1 MVDLKDILSGKK
13 EEVKEYCWALTIE
26 PGWVQAGVWR
36 IEEEK
41 TQVISISPPTPW
53 ELEEELASAVDT
65 ALSASVQDFPE
76 GISEPSKTVFG
87 VISSWVSEGQIK
99 KEFLEKIKK
108 ICSELSLTPVG
119 FVVLPEAVAHLIKS
133 EEGSPLSAV
142 VLGLSKNTL
151 EISVFK
157 LGKLMGTS
165 QVARSLS
172 MIDDVV
178 EGLTRFTQSETLPS
192 RFLLY
197 DGKEGEIEEARQ
209 TLLKANWDDLGK
221 VKFLHTPKIETIN
234 AERKVH
240 AVALAGASE
249 LAEITSI
256 QLAKKEE
263 EIKGDKVVDKTQ
275 TVEGEVPEVEPVS
288 PQSLGFAIGEDI
300 ADMKTEAILPVQ
312 PEEIAGAQKEENVP
326 KQEVADV
333 APDTEETKRLGAF
346 SSILKNIK
354 DKASNIFRG
363 TVRPKGGTKLSRKT
377 LVFGGLFFLIIMITG
392 FAFWWFYPK
401 ATVTIYVSPKKL
413 DERANLTVDPT
424 AQSVDSNRGIL
435 PGKASKAAVSGE
447 KTKST
452 TGTKTVGEKASGE
465 TTLYRAGPKLTLAAG
480 IKLFGPGD
488 LKFTLDESIAVASG
502 SAGNPGT
509 TKVRVTAV
517 DIGAQYNL
525 AGGTAFSVSNYPTSD
540 LEAKNESSFS
550 GGSSREISAV
560 LEEDQKVLEE
570 ELTEELQDQ
579 AKEEL
584 LERMSADKTFIE
596 ESLSSTPSSRTFSN
610 KVGDEAS
617 TLKLSLSLDVQALV
631 VDKKAL
637 ISLAGDILKDK
648 IPDGFVLRDDQ
659 IDLDFE
665 FKGEVEGKLELST
678 SVEANL
684 LPAIDPAEVKRKIVG
699 KYLPLMENYFI
710 NEIPGFIRAE
720 ISFNKPRFPGRLGT
734 LPRKLSN
741 LEVVIAAEK

>member
-13 EEVKEYCWALTIE
+13 EEPKEYYWALTIE
-26 PGWVQAGVWR
+26 PGWIQAGVWR

-41 TQVISISPPTPW
+41 TQVISTSPPTPW
-53 ELEEELASAVDT
+53 ELEEELSSAVDT

-76 GISEPSKTVFG
+76 DINEPSKTVFG
-87 VISSWVSEGQIK
+87 VISSWVGEGQIK
-99 KEFLEKIKK
+99 EEYLEKIKK

-133 EEGSPLSAV
+133 EEGSSLSAV
-142 VLGLSKNTL
+142 VLGLSKDTL

-172 MIDDVV
+172 LIDDVV
-178 EGLTRFTQSETLPS
+178 EGLTRFTQGEALPS

-209 TLLKANWDDLGK
+209 ALLKANWDDLGK

-249 LAEITSI
+249 LAEASLL
-256 QLAKKEE
+256 QVAKKGEE
-263 EIKGDKVVDKTQ
+263 EKEEKVVDKTQ
-275 TVEGEVPEVEPVS
+275 TAEKEVPEVESVS
-288 PQSLGFAIGEDI
+288 PQSLGFAVGEDI
-300 ADMKTEAILPVQ
+300 VAAKIQAKLPVQ
-312 PEEIAGAQKEENVP
+312 PEEIVAAQKEEEVP
-326 KQEVADV
+326 RKEVADV
-333 APDTEETKRLGAF
+333 AAGPEETKEPKFLK
-346 SSILKNIK
+346 SIFKNVK
-354 DKASNIFRG
+354 DKASTIF
-363 TVRPKGGTKLSRKT
+363 GGTMKPKRGAKLSRKT
-377 LVFGGLFFLIIMITG
+377 LVFGGLFFLIIVISG
-392 FAFWWFYPK
+392 FALWWFYPK

-413 DERANLTVDPT
+413 DERANLTVDPS
-424 AQSVDSNRGIL
+424 AQSIDPGQGIL
-435 PGKASKAAVSGE
+435 PGEASKIVVNGE
-447 KTKST
+447 RTKST
-452 TGTKTVGEKASGE
+452 TGTKTVGEKATGE
-465 TTLYRAGPKLTLAAG
+465 ATLYRAGSELTLAAG
-480 IKLFGPGD
+480 AKLFGPGN
-488 LKFTLDESIAVASG
+488 LNFTLDESTTVASG

-509 TKVRVTAV
+509 TKAKVTAV

-525 AGGTAFSVSNYPTSD
+525 AGGTAFSISNYPTSD
-540 LEAKNESSFS
+540 IEAKNESSFS

-560 LEEDQKVLEE
+560 SEEDQQVLEE

-579 AKEEL
+579 AKEKL
-584 LERMSADKTFIE
+584 LERMSADKAFIE

-617 TLKLSLSLDVQALV
+617 NLKLSLSLDVQALV
-631 VDKKAL
+631 VDKEAL
-637 ISLAGDILKDK
+637 ISLAVDILKDK
-648 IPDGFVLRDDQ
+648 IPEGFVLRDDQ

-665 FKGEVEGKLELST
+665 FKGEVEGKFELT
-678 SVEANL
+678 SSVKANL

-699 KYLPLMENYFI
+699 KYPPLMEDYFI

-720 ISFNKPRFPGRLGT
+720 IGFNKPRFPGRLGT
-734 LPRKLSN
+734 LPHKLSN
-741 LEVVIAAEK
+741 LEVIIAAEK